1 MIFACQKDSYLQ
13 RLKTKVITCD
23 AASLQFVTN
32 GKREGQS
39 GYELVLEDTV
49 LFPEGGGQPDDR
61 GTANG
66 VPVLRVFR
74 KDGKAVHFVP
84 SPFAVGD
91 EVELEVDWTRRYDH
105 MQQHSGQHLVTA
117 VAEDQFGWHTT
128 SWNLGDEVSFI
139 ELDAPAGIQAA
150 DVQKL
155 EATVNQKIRECV
167 PVSVKLYEQGSQ
179 ELNGVRTRLK
189 LPEGEGGSIRVVTI
203 AGVDSNTCCGT
214 HVSNLSHLQVIKL
227 LYTEKGKQGKTNLYF
242 LVGNR
247 VLRYLDKAV
256 QRERTL
262 NTLLKCG
269 PEEHAA
275 MAEKLGKSLKLAN
288 KNALSVLRDLALA
301 EAKLFKQ
308 LDPPPKFYT
317 FHRREADAEFMSIFA
332 NEVGNEDVLLFLTA
346 GDEKGSGQ
354 FLLAGQDEIVSACG
368 PRVCELLDGK
378 GFMKHGKFQGK
389 ANCLS
394 KRGKVEDLLKEAL
407 SLDVGH

>member
-13 RLKTKVITCD
+13 HLKTKVVKCD
-23 AASLQFVTN
+23 AAFLEVLTN
-32 GKREGQS
+32 GKKEKQA

-66 VPVLRVFR
+66 VPVVRVFR
-74 KDGKAVHFVP
+74 KNGHAIHFVH
-84 SPFAVGD
+84 SPFTVGE

-105 MQQHSGQHLVTA
+105 MQQHSGQHLITA
-117 VAEDQFGWHTT
+117 VAEDQFNWHTT
-128 SWNLGDEVSFI
+128 SWSLGDEVSFV

-150 DVQKL
+150 GVQRL
-155 EATVNQKIRECV
+155 EAAVNEKIRECV
-167 PVSVKLYEQGSQ
+167 PVSVKLYEHGSE

-189 LPEGEGGSIRVVTI
+189 LPEGEGDSIRVVTI

-214 HVSNLSHLQVIKL
+214 HVSNLSHLQAIKL

-247 VLRYLDKAV
+247 VLGYLDKAV
-256 QRERTL
+256 KRERSL

-275 MAEKLGKSLKLAN
+275 MADKLAKSLKLAN

-301 EAKLFKQ
+301 EANLFKQ
-308 LDPPPKFYT
+308 LDPLPKFFS

-332 NEVGNEDVLLFLTA
+332 NEVGNKDVLLFLTA

-354 FLLAGQDEIVSACG
+354 FLLAGRDEIVSAYG
-368 PRVCELLDGK
+368 SRVCQLLDGK

-394 KRGKVEDLLKEAL
+394 KRGKVEDLLREVM
-407 SLDVGH
+407 SSDT